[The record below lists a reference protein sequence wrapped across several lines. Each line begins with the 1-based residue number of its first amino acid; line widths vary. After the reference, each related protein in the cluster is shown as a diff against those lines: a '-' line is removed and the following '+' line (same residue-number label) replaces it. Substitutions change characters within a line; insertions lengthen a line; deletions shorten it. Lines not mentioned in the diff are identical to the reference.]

1 MLKGISPIL
10 TADLLWILGA
20 MGHGDELALV
30 DRNFPAASIAATTA
44 SAKLIQLSGLDTTQ
58 AAKAIL
64 TLFPLDNFVEAP
76 IRYMEALDDP
86 KESLA
91 VHLAMEK
98 VALDAEGKAVPLA
111 GLARDAFYEAAAK
124 SYAVVQTGE
133 ARPYGCFLLKKGVI
147 FD

>member
-1 MLKGISPIL
+1 VLKGISSIL

-20 MGHGDELALV
+20 MGHGDDLALV
-30 DRNFPAASIAATTA
+30 DRNFPAASIAAATI
-44 SAKLIQLSGLDTTQ
+44 SGKLVQLSGLDTTQ
-58 AAKAIL
+58 AAQAIL
-64 TLFPLDNFVEAP
+64 TLFPLDGFVEAP
-76 IRYMEALDDP
+76 IRYMEAVGGP

-91 VHLAMEK
+91 VHRDMEK
-98 VALDAEGKAVPLA
+98 LARAAEGNAVSLA
-111 GLARDAFYEAAAK
+111 GLERHAFYEAAAG